1 MSIQKYYQ
9 NKSRFNGVNSR
20 YHLAKKIKDVPN
32 VINLDEYEDLGTYWI
47 ALYALNNDII
57 YFESYWI
64 EHIPEAI

>member
-1 MSIQKYYQ
+1 M
-9 NKSRFNGVNSR
+9 
-20 YHLAKKIKDVPN
+20 AKKIKDVPN